1 MQDLILTPPINST
14 GSFTFSAP
22 FDAIIPND
30 QELTVTSVRSIPELE
45 QSSVDILNTIYIPN
59 NITEDVYNQDVIKN
73 VPIVFLVNAGG
84 ITYTVPANKINTIPD
99 ITGVKY
105 QERILAVNL
114 GPIPVITN
122 LDQAKEILRQDV
134 YDTLGIDTEV
144 QVVNSSAVVL
154 MTKEE
159 DAIYTQLKNNRASV
173 DKSYRTRYLETKEL
187 LEKRDAK
194 IASLEQYIKEHI
206 TV

>member
-1 MQDLILTPPINST
+1 MQELILTPPINST

-59 NITEDVYNQDVIKN
+59 NMTEDVYKQDVIKN
-73 VPIVFLVNAGG
+73 VPIVFLVNEGG
-84 ITYTVPANKINTIPD
+84 VIYTVPANKINTIPD

-122 LDQAKEILRQDV
+122 LDQAKEILKQDV

-159 DAIYTQLKNNRASV
+159 DAIYTQLKNNRASIN
-173 DKSYRTRYLETKEL
+173 KSYRTRYLETKEL

-194 IASLEQYIKEHI
+194 IASLEQYIKTHT

>member
-1 MQDLILTPPINST
+1 MQELILTPPINST

-59 NITEDVYNQDVIKN
+59 NMTEDVYKQDVIKN
-73 VPIVFLVNAGG
+73 VPIVFLVNEGG

-122 LDQAKEILRQDV
+122 LDQAKEILKQDV

-159 DAIYTQLKNNRASV
+159 DAIYTQLKNNRASIN
-173 DKSYRTRYLETKEL
+173 KSYRTRYLETKEL

-194 IASLEQYIKEHI
+194 IASLEQYIKTHT

>member
-1 MQDLILTPPINST
+1 MKELILTPPINST

-59 NITEDVYNQDVIKN
+59 NMTEDEYNQDVVKN
-73 VPIVFLVNAGG
+73 IPIVFLVNKGG
-84 ITYTVPANKINTIPD
+84 TTYTVPANKINTIPD

-105 QERILAVNL
+105 QEKILAINL

-122 LDQAKEILRQDV
+122 LDKAKEILKQDV
-134 YDTLGIDTEV
+134 YDVLGIDSDV
-144 QVVNSSAVVL
+144 QAINSSAVIL

-159 DAIYTQLKNNRASV
+159 DAIYTQLKNNRASIN
-173 DKSYRTRYLETKEL
+173 KSYRTRYLETKEL

-194 IASLEQYIKEHI
+194 IASLEQYIKTH
-206 TV
+206 T

>member
-1 MQDLILTPPINST
+1 MQELILTPPINSK

-22 FDAIIPND
+22 FDALIPSD

-45 QSSVDILNTIYIPN
+45 QSSIDILNTIYIPN
-59 NITEDVYNQDVIKN
+59 NMTEDDYNQDVIKN
-73 VPIVFLVNAGG
+73 IPIVFLVNEGG
-84 ITYTVPANKINTIPD
+84 TTYTVPANKINTIPD

-105 QERILAVNL
+105 QEKILAINL

-122 LDQAKEILRQDV
+122 LDKAKEILKQDV
-134 YDTLGIDTEV
+134 YDVLGIDSDV
-144 QVVNSSAVVL
+144 QAINSSAVIL

-159 DAIYTQLKNNRASV
+159 DAVYKQLKNNRASIN
-173 DKSYRTRYLETKEL
+173 KSYRTRYLETKEL

-194 IASLEQYIKEHI
+194 IASLEQYIKTH
-206 TV
+206 T